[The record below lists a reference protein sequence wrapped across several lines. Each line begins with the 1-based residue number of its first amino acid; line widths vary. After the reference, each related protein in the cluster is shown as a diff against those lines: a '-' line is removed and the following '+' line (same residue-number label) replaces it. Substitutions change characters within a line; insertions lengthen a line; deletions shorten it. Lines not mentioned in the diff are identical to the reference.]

1 MCFRSFLLGDLG
13 WYRGADQIN
22 NPHVLALSE
31 SNQEVRCVSST
42 GKAESRCSPPAHPPL
57 TGAHSQHPG
66 GTQWW
71 GAVWA
76 HLSDPAPWGAAA
88 EVGICPGCFGTLGG
102 M

>member
-1 MCFRSFLLGDLG
+1 MSPLLVRLSLD
-13 WYRGADQIN
+13 A
-22 NPHVLALSE
+22 PH
-31 SNQEVRCVSST
+31 
-42 GKAESRCSPPAHPPL
+42 PAYPPL